1 MKTLKL
7 LETIIAIVSL
17 LVLLWVFISI
27 INANIGSDLPNTTKE
42 VSSWNFFNFLIK

>member
-7 LETIIAIVSL
+7 IETIFVIVSF

-27 INANIGSDLPNTTKE
+27 IDVNIGSDLPNTTKE
-42 VSSWNFFNFLIK
+42 VSSWNCFRIFI